1 MIHKRISTEKSKE
14 HTYRFTPRFK
24 DLYAFLYE
32 FGGACGM
39 VDARVG
45 GEENQENGV
54 LQEEV

>member
-14 HTYRFTPRFK
+14 HTYRFAPRFK

-32 FGGACGM
+32 FGGA